1 MWNAFG
7 WIISTAIIVL
17 VIFGHYPFTQSDI
30 HTEPIH
36 FVSFLGV
43 SRVMWAVAV
52 SYIIFACH
60 HGYGGPLNMLL
71 SLSLW
76 QPLSR
81 LTYAIYISHN
91 FVIFMIM
98 ATVRFPLYFSN
109 ISMVGKHFTKIHSLT
124 KHAIFNILIIFN
136 SSSMPLYAT
145 TVWVLWLHWYSFCFS
160 RAPFTRWNRIFC
172 GFFFAW
178 NAQIKIKPS
187 NEC

>member
-7 WIISTAIIVL
+7 WIMSTAIIVL

-36 FVSFLGV
+36 FASFLGV

-60 HGYGGPLNMLL
+60 HSYGGPLNMLL

-81 LTYAIYISHN
+81 LTYAIYITHN

-124 KHAIFNILIIFN
+124 YLMRYLTFW
-136 SSSMPLYAT
+136 SSSIP
-145 TVWVLWLHWYSFCFS
+145 VLFHYMQLRFEYYDCIDILFVFREPHLRAGTAYFADFS
-160 RAPFTRWNRIFC
+160 LLETP
-172 GFFFAW
+172 
-178 NAQIKIKPS
+178 K
-187 NEC
+187 